1 MCERKFDFSFLCSS
15 FASRTKIKYGEELN
29 RMNDITNYITKSERE
44 KLKFKA
50 NKMMWNFGVQWKSM
64 QIIWAKNF
72 SKSNFDIY
80 SK

>member
-15 FASRTKIKYGEELN
+15 FSSRTKIKYGEELN

-50 NKMMWNFGVQWKSM
+50 NKMM
-64 QIIWAKNF
+64 
-72 SKSNFDIY
+72 
-80 SK
+80 